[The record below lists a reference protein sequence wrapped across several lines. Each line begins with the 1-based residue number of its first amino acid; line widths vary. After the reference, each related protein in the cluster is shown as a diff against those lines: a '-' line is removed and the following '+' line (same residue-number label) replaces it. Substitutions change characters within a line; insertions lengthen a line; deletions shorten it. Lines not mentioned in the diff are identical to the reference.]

1 MRKPAFIILLFIVML
16 TAAACGNTNKSGEQ
30 SGGSGITN
38 ANVPSP
44 SPTVGTAATVEP
56 TPTPLTTEE
65 QTVTSEL
72 VNPIEIYYSDTELE
86 KLIVKEINVKFDSG
100 QDLVKKALEA
110 LQEDGPEGSVSLWKK
125 IEFKSITLDDNNA
138 VTIDIHLPDE
148 ARLGSSGEQMLLDS
162 LQKTLF
168 QFDFVQSYD
177 LLVDG
182 QALESLM
189 GHFDLEHP
197 TIRSTNN

>member
-16 TAAACGNTNKSGEQ
+16 TAACGNTNKPGEQ
-30 SGGSGITN
+30 SGGSSNTN

-44 SPTVGTAATVEP
+44 SPTAEAAATVEP
-56 TPTPLTTEE
+56 TPTPVTTEE
-65 QTVTSEL
+65 PTFSSEP
-72 VNPIEIYYSDTELE
+72 VNPIEIYYADTELE
-86 KLIVKEINVKFDSG
+86 KLVVKEINVKFDSG

-110 LQEDGPEGSVSLWKK
+110 LQDDGPEGSVSLWKK
-125 IEFKSITLDDNNA
+125 IEFKSIKLDDHNA

-148 ARLGSSGEQMLLDS
+148 ARLGSSGEQMLLDT

-197 TIRSTNN
+197 TVRSTNN

>member
-16 TAAACGNTNKSGEQ
+16 TAAACGNTNKPDEQ
-30 SGGSGITN
+30 TGGSSNTN

-44 SPTVGTAATVEP
+44 SPTVEAAATVEP
-56 TPTPLTTEE
+56 TATPVTAEE
-65 QTVTSEL
+65 PVFTSEL
-72 VNPIEIYYSDTELE
+72 VNPIEICYADTELE
-86 KLIVKEINVKFDSG
+86 KLIVKEVNLSFESG
-100 QDLVKKALEA
+100 QDLVKKTLEA
-110 LQEDGPEGSVSLWKK
+110 LQEDGPEGSVALWKK
-125 IEFKSITLDDNNA
+125 IEFKTITLDDNNA

-197 TIRSTNN
+197 TVRSTNN

>member
-1 MRKPAFIILLFIVML
+1 ML
-16 TAAACGNTNKSGEQ
+16 TAAACGNTNKPDEQ
-30 SGGSGITN
+30 TGGSSNTN

-44 SPTVGTAATVEP
+44 SPTVEAAATVEP
-56 TPTPLTTEE
+56 TPAEPSPTIEPVEFNGKP
-65 QTVTSEL
+65 
-72 VNPIEIYYSDTELE
+72 VNPISIYYADTELE
-86 KLIVKEINVKFDSG
+86 KLMVKEVNLSFESG

-110 LQEDGPEGSVSLWKK
+110 LQENGPEGSVALWKK
-125 IEFKSITLDDNNA
+125 IEFKTITLDDNNA

-197 TIRSTNN
+197 TVRSTNN